1 MSNRKMTWLM
11 ILVICIVGLLV
22 ANVLVVAKLA
32 LGLERL
38 KSCQHRRES
47 LPCQAVPTRFVIEE
61 PECANKLLRSMN
73 VTNVRIFPV
82 DALDSPLNKSGLR
95 LQNPFEE
102 SQ

>member
-1 MSNRKMTWLM
+1 MPKRKMTWQM

-22 ANVLVVAKLA
+22 TNVLVIAKLA

-38 KSCQHRRES
+38 ESCQHSRES

-61 PECANKLLRSMN
+61 PECTDKLLRSMN
-73 VTNVRIFPV
+73 VTTVRILPGE
-82 DALDSPLNKSGLR
+82 ALGSLLTETTFRFRNV
-95 LQNPFEE
+95 